1 MIHVKGRILHSEE
14 GEFSWVWLHQG
25 VRLRVRVR
33 VSDFYVA
40 IVKANKIT
48 KLVGFVKLVHEALIQ
63 SVYGVGI
70 DGLQHHESTDPVAR
84 GLGLVTSMW
93 KLSKQTKLRYWL
105 CL

>member
-14 GEFSWVWLHQG
+14 GEFSSVWLHQR
-25 VRLRVRVR
+25 VRIRVRVR
-33 VSDFYVA
+33 VSEFYVA
-40 IVKANKIT
+40 IVKANKII

-63 SVYGVGI
+63 ISVWGGD
-70 DGLQHHESTDPVAR
+70 DGLQHHGSTDPVAR

-93 KLSKQTKLRYWL
+93 KLSKQTKLHYWL